1 MGLSV
6 GEETRFGM
14 NHAAEE
20 GPKERRKNVIWFIS
34 DQHRGQAMGI
44 HGDPNVSTP
53 NMDWLARTGCDFE
66 MAYSGMPLCSPFRGS
81 MLTSRYPH
89 HCVPGH
95 EYPLDPKLPTVAS
108 VFREHGYE
116 TLYLGKWHLDGFHES
131 EGRAAFHLIPKER
144 RGGFEKWLGYEN
156 NNSPWDS
163 YVHGDMGEG
172 EVMKKLEGY
181 ETDAL
186 TALLLQYLDEDRE
199 RPFFAV
205 ISVQP
210 PHDPFIAPPE
220 FMGGRSRGSVEFR
233 QNVPSLQKVR
243 DRAAED
249 LAGYYGMIE
258 NVDWN
263 LGRVIG
269 KLRDRKLLEQT
280 HVMYFSDHGDMMGS
294 HGQFRKMTPY
304 EEAVRIPFLIG
315 GEIPMDYGTRGCKA
329 VKRVMINHVDIA
341 PTTLGLCGIEKPVW
355 MEGFDY
361 SFCRLNRSE
370 KHDEIPDSV
379 YLQSVA
385 PNGGPDSVDQP
396 WRGIVTMDGWK
407 YVRFHGMP
415 WLLYHLTEDPLE
427 EVNLAHNG
435 EFREKRLELE
445 ARLREWEEKTGDF
458 ESSRIVR
465 EEKV

>member
-1 MGLSV
+1 
-6 GEETRFGM
+6 
-14 NHAAEE
+14 
-20 GPKERRKNVIWFIS
+20 
-34 DQHRGQAMGI
+34 
-44 HGDPNVSTP
+44 
-53 NMDWLARTGCDFE
+53 
-66 MAYSGMPLCSPFRGS
+66 

-116 TLYLGKWHLDGFHES
+116 TLYLGKWHLAGFHES

-144 RGGFEKWLGYEN
+144 RGGFEKWLGYKN

-341 PTTLGLCGIEKPVW
+341 PTTLGLCGIEKPDW

-370 KHDEIPDSV
+370 THDDIPDSV

>member
-1 MGLSV
+1 
-6 GEETRFGM
+6 
-14 NHAAEE
+14 
-20 GPKERRKNVIWFIS
+20 
-34 DQHRGQAMGI
+34 
-44 HGDPNVSTP
+44 
-53 NMDWLARTGCDFE
+53 
-66 MAYSGMPLCSPFRGS
+66 
-81 MLTSRYPH
+81 
-89 HCVPGH
+89 
-95 EYPLDPKLPTVAS
+95 
-108 VFREHGYE
+108 
-116 TLYLGKWHLDGFHES
+116 
-131 EGRAAFHLIPKER
+131 
-144 RGGFEKWLGYEN
+144 
-156 NNSPWDS
+156 
-163 YVHGDMGEG
+163 
-172 EVMKKLEGY
+172 
-181 ETDAL
+181 
-186 TALLLQYLDEDRE
+186 
-199 RPFFAV
+199 
-205 ISVQP
+205 
-210 PHDPFIAPPE
+210 
-220 FMGGRSRGSVEFR
+220 
-233 QNVPSLQKVR
+233 
-243 DRAAED
+243 
-249 LAGYYGMIE
+249 
-258 NVDWN
+258 
-263 LGRVIG
+263 
-269 KLRDRKLLEQT
+269 
-280 HVMYFSDHGDMMGS
+280 
-294 HGQFRKMTPY
+294 MTPY

-341 PTTLGLCGIEKPVW
+341 PTTLGLCGIEKPDW

-370 KHDEIPDSV
+370 THDDIPDSV